1 MVDRRQFLRAA
12 GMTVGL
18 LGSAPAWLARAAA
31 QERARRKVLVSV
43 FLRGAADGL
52 NMVVPFFEQRYYQLR
67 PAISIA
73 PPKGVTAPAAAA
85 SASSSLLPL
94 GLPANV
100 ATANTAIDLDGRFA
114 LHPQLQALK
123 PLWDEKRLAVVQA
136 TGSADSSRSH
146 FDAQDFME
154 SGMESTKTVDGW
166 LNRAVPA
173 GTGTDAALRAVA
185 LGKQVP
191 LSLRGRHAAVAVD
204 DLTKFQVAN
213 QEAAAIFESL
223 YASSSDTGLKAQG
236 NSTFEAARMIEAVLK
251 QPYQPT
257 GGAQYVGNLG
267 RKLRQLAQ
275 LIKADVGVEVAFAD
289 MDGWDHHANE
299 NGQLPQV
306 LNELGSSLA
315 AFSRDMG
322 TAMADVVVV
331 TMSEFGRTVK
341 ESSQGTDHGH
351 GGMMMV
357 LGGPVSGGKVYG
369 QWPGL
374 EPEQLFEG
382 RDLAVTTDY
391 RTVLGELVRDHLGA
405 RPEAVFPGFSL
416 ATPLGL
422 LQA

>member
-12 GMTVGL
+12 GISAGL
-18 LGSAPAWLARAAA
+18 LGTAPAWLARAAA
-31 QERARRKVLVSV
+31 QERPRRKVLVSV

-67 PAISIA
+67 PAIAIA
-73 PPKGVTAPAAAA
+73 PPPGVVAPPAAA
-85 SASSSLLPL
+85 STSSGLLAL
-94 GLPANV
+94 GLPVN

-123 PLWDEKRLAVVQA
+123 PLWGEKQLAIVQA

-154 SGMESTKTVDGW
+154 SGMESTKMLDGW
-166 LNRAVPA
+166 LNRAVPGGA
-173 GTGTDAALRAVA
+173 GTDAALRAVA

-251 QPYQPT
+251 QPYQPA
-257 GGAQYVGNLG
+257 GGAQYVGNFG

-322 TAMADVVVV
+322 SAMADVVVV

-369 QWPGL
+369 EWPGL
-374 EPEQLFEG
+374 APEQLFEG

-391 RTVLGELVRDHLGA
+391 RTVLGELVRDHLGTP
-405 RPEAVFPGFSL
+405 PETVFPGFAL
-416 ATPLGL
+416 ASPLGL

>member
-1 MVDRRQFLRAA
+1 MINRRQLLHAA
-12 GMTVGL
+12 GMSIGL
-18 LGSAPAWLARAAA
+18 LGTAPAWLGRAAA
-31 QERARRKVLVSV
+31 QERARRKILVSV

-52 NMVVPFFEQRYYQLR
+52 NIVVPFFEEQYYKLR
-67 PAISIA
+67 PAIAIA
-73 PPKGVTAPAAAA
+73 PPRGVTAPASAA
-85 SASSSLLPL
+85 SATSSLAIL
-94 GLPANV
+94 GAPAGV
-100 ATANTAIDLDGRFA
+100 AANTAIDLDGRFA

-123 PLWDEKRLAVVQA
+123 PLWDETQLAIVHA
-136 TGSADSSRSH
+136 TGSPDSSRSH

-154 SGMESTKTVDGW
+154 SGMASTKTLDGW
-166 LNRAVPA
+166 MNRALPAAA
-173 GTGTDAALRAVA
+173 GTEAALRAVA

-191 LSLRGRHAAVAVD
+191 LSLRGNRAAVAVD

-213 QEAAAIFESL
+213 AEAAAIFESL
-223 YASSSDTGLKAQG
+223 YASSSDSGLKAQAS
-236 NSTFEAARMIEAVLK
+236 STFEASRMIEAVLK
-251 QPYQPT
+251 QPYQPA
-257 GGAQYVGNLG
+257 GGAQYVGNFG

-299 NGQLPQV
+299 NGQLPQL

-322 TAMADVVVV
+322 SAMADVVVV

-341 ESSQGTDHGH
+341 ESSLGTDHGH

-369 QWPGL
+369 EWPGL
-374 EPEQLFEG
+374 QPEQLFEG

-391 RTVLGELVRDHLGA
+391 RTVLGELVADHLGGKM
-405 RPEAVFPGFSL
+405 EAVFPGF
-416 ATPLGL
+416 TPPASLGL
-422 LQA
+422 LRA